1 MERLTAPSFNEIII
15 LLLLALL
22 VLIAQTAALCWG
34 AARLD
39 RHSIRRSLPEVSAL
53 AVVLCLTLFLSGGW
67 KLYLMGLSPQDWITD
82 ERMAAS
88 VAAICTGIFAMRW
101 TPRRGA
107 LLTAAGVCALPY
119 FDRFL
124 PTSAICVLA
133 LLAGRLLLLL
143 RHARA
148 LRTGEVTVASIREGL
163 DLLPDGILLAR
174 TDHSAAL
181 VNIAMLVFMERLLG
195 RQYRNA
201 AVFWQAL
208 TAFDAPAVA
217 EKRMQTDA
225 FLFRFTAGDAWLVQ
239 RVHLTGGLTGWQVT
253 ASCVTELDAV
263 TQELETKNAALH
275 AMISTR
281 KELLTTL
288 EQTERHRTLQEIT
301 ARVHDVLGQRISML
315 QQLLASPAPKD
326 ALDTIVRIDSLL
338 EAVPLMQ
345 EPHPATLLADMAD
358 TYRQLGIHLTL
369 SGHLPRNMRRARA
382 FAAIIWEALSNA
394 VCHGHANAVTI
405 TIHERRLRIRDNGIG
420 CAHLHLG
427 GGLTGIS
434 QRVNDLGGRLII
446 THTPHFE
453 LDARIGGMT
462 V

>member
-15 LLLLALL
+15 LVLLALL

-39 RHSIRRSLPEVSAL
+39 RHSIRRGLPEVSAL

-67 KLYLMGLSPQDWITD
+67 RLYLMGLSPQDWITD

-124 PTSAICVLA
+124 PISAICVLA

-148 LRTGEVTVASIREGL
+148 QRTGEVTVASIREGL

-174 TDHSAAL
+174 TDHSAVL

-275 AMISTR
+275 AMISMR

-358 TYRQLGIHLTL
+358 TYRQLGIRLTL

-382 FAAIIWEALSNA
+382 FAAIIREALSNA

-420 CAHLHLG
+420 CTHLHLG

-453 LDARIGGMT
+453 LDARIGGIT

>member
-15 LLLLALL
+15 LVLLALL

-39 RHSIRRSLPEVSAL
+39 RHRIRRSLPEVSAL

-67 KLYLMGLSPQDWITD
+67 RLYLMGLSPQDWITD

-143 RHARA
+143 QHARA

-181 VNIAMLVFMERLLG
+181 VNIAMLVFMDRLLG

-382 FAAIIWEALSNA
+382 FAAIIREALSNA

-420 CAHLHLG
+420 CTHLHLG

-453 LDARIGGMT
+453 LDARIGGIT